1 MEQYHGNSRRK
12 TSGSGG
18 KVRNSYGTR
27 LHEMG
32 GYFTA
37 TKVSEKTSST
47 TRRRRGGGVK
57 IKLKKASYVSVLT
70 EEGMKKVKIMKVIET
85 PDNRHYA
92 RQNILTKGAIIET
105 EIGKVRVTNRVGQE
119 GVVNGVPI

>member
-18 KVRNSYGTR
+18 KVRDSYGTR

-37 TKVSEKTSST
+37 TKVSDKPSRTA
-47 TRRRRGGGVK
+47 RRVRGGKHK
-57 IKLKKASYVSVLT
+57 IKLKKAAYVSVLT
-70 EEGMKKVKIMKVIET
+70 EEGMRKVKIMKVIET

-92 RQNILTKGAIIET
+92 RQNIVTKGAVIET
-105 EIGKVRVTNRVGQE
+105 EIGRVRVTNRVGQE